1 MNSRLKLAAAA
12 LVVAGAVSYL
22 AYLGAIS
29 SWQYYLS
36 VDETVTDASSLIGN
50 RIRVSGRVGIG
61 SLTISDSRREATFDL
76 AGDNHTL
83 HATCRCAMPD
93 NLEEDI
99 DVVVEGVLRTD
110 GIHGHK
116 VITRCASKYQSNET
130 LAARDESPDTGA
142 LR

>member
-1 MNSRLKLAAAA
+1 
-12 LVVAGAVSYL
+12 
-22 AYLGAIS
+22 
-29 SWQYYLS
+29 
-36 VDETVTDASSLIGN
+36 
-50 RIRVSGRVGIG
+50 
-61 SLTISDSRREATFDL
+61 
-76 AGDNHTL
+76 
-83 HATCRCAMPD
+83 MPD